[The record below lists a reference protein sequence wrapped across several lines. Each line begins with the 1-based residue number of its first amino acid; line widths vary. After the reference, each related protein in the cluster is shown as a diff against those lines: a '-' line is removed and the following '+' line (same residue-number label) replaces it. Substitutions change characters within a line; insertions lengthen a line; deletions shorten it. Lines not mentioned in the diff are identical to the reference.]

1 VLKIKEL
8 FVHMRE
14 SGGSQSYTFIDLF
27 AGCGGLSL
35 GAMRAGL
42 KGLFAIEYQK
52 NAFDTLRENLIEKSK
67 SEFDKLEV
75 SGFDWPSELPI
86 GNYDINFLLSEK
98 KDFIKSLKGKVD
110 VVIGG
115 PPCQGFSIAGK
126 RNEKDPRNQ
135 LYKSYLSFISIIQ
148 PKILL
153 IENVSGIASK
163 FSATSSSYKDQIIK
177 NLEKEYYVGGK
188 LLSSEIFGVPQKR
201 RRYFIIGFSKEHF
214 TQSSI
219 DLNSVFERIVNDS
232 YDFTRNYKI
241 QGKSLNISNSTV
253 VKALGD
259 LDGTGLKSILY
270 ADENAKSK
278 NYKTFPYKPENS
290 DYQILMRNGNA
301 IGKIADSHR
310 LGDHSAETKAKYKGL
325 ILISNRR
332 KFDHSGFN
340 FTKQEL
346 ESINWNSKKQII
358 NVLRRDAQSP
368 TITTCPFD
376 YIHYKTP
383 RILTVR
389 EFARLQ
395 SFPDWFVFKG
405 IYATSGSLS
414 FTAPRYTQIGNAVPP
429 LMAESILKTLKNY
442 L

>member
-1 VLKIKEL
+1 
-8 FVHMRE
+8 MRDRGD
-14 SGGSQSYTFIDLF
+14 SNSYTFIDLF

-42 KGLFAIEYQK
+42 KGIFAVEYQK
-52 NAFDTLRENLIEKSK
+52 NAFDTLRKNLIEKSK
-67 SEFDKLEV
+67 SEFDKLEI
-75 SGFDWPSELPI
+75 SGFEWPTELPI

-98 KDFIKSLKGKVD
+98 KDFIKSLKNKID

-126 RNEKDPRNQ
+126 RNENDPRNQ
-135 LYKSYLSFISIIQ
+135 LYKSYLSFIKIVQ

-163 FSATSSSYKDQIIK
+163 FSATGSSYKDQIIK
-177 NLEKEYYVGGK
+177 NLEKDYYVEGK

-201 RRYFIIGFSKEHF
+201 RRYFIIGFSKKHF
-214 TQSSI
+214 AKSTI
-219 DLNSVFERIVNDS
+219 DLNLVFERIVNDS
-232 YDFTRNYKI
+232 YDFTTNYKI
-241 QGKSLNISNSTV
+241 QGGSLNIANSTV
-253 VKALGD
+253 AKALGD

-270 ADENAKSK
+270 SDENAKSK
-278 NYKTFPYKPENS
+278 AFKTFPYKKENS
-290 DYQILMRNGNA
+290 DYQILMRMGNSFA
-301 IGKIADSHR
+301 RIADSHR
-310 LGDHSAETKAKYKGL
+310 IGEHASETSAKYKGL
-325 ILISNRR
+325 ILISNKRR
-332 KFDHSGFN
+332 SGHSGFN

-358 NVLRRDAQSP
+358 NVLRSDAQAP

-395 SFPDWFVFKG
+395 SFPDWFAFKG

-414 FTAPRYTQIGNAVPP
+414 YTAPRYTQIGNAVPP